1 MTTETMSVHKALA
14 ERKTLENRINSLI
27 DTSRFINVNKHSN
40 EKIEGLP
47 VEDYKKTLQGAWDKA
62 TDLIKR
68 QEAINRAV
76 TLSNAV
82 TKVKVGEGEY
92 TVAEAIWM
100 KNHGMDFYNLLKRRI
115 ETQHAQAVSI
125 LAEKN
130 GRELEERAEKYVIG
144 LYGSKEGKTSTE
156 DFEKT
161 KKDFLTSNSYDLID
175 SVHAQEKIEWLDKK
189 INDFMAEIDA
199 ALSVSNAVT
208 EITIEY

>member
-1 MTTETMSVHKALA
+1 MQKETMSVHKALA
-14 ERKTLENRINSLI
+14 ERKTLESRIDGLI
-27 DTSRFINVNKHSN
+27 NTSRFINVNKHSN

-47 VEDYKKTLQGAWDKA
+47 LEDYKKILQGAWDKA

-76 TLSNAV
+76 TLSNA
-82 TKVKVGEGEY
+82 TAKVKIGEDEY

-100 KNHGMDFYNLLKRRI
+100 KNHGMEFYGLLKRRI
-115 ETQHAQAVSI
+115 ETQHTQAVSI
-125 LAEKN
+125 LADKN
-130 GRELEERAEKYVIG
+130 GEELEERAEKYVIG
-144 LYGSKEGKTSTE
+144 LYGSKEGKTSTD

-175 SVHAQEKIEWLDKK
+175 PIKAQEKIEWLEKK
-189 INDFMAEIDA
+189 INDFMVEIDA

>member
-1 MTTETMSVHKALA
+1 MVSETISVHKALA
-14 ERKTLENRINSLI
+14 ERKILGDRIEKLI
-27 DTSRFINVNKHSN
+27 NTSRFINVNKHSN

-47 VEDYKKTLQGAWDKA
+47 VEDYKKTLHGAWDKA

-82 TKVKVGEGEY
+82 TKVKVGEDEY

-100 KNHGMDFYNLLKRRI
+100 KNHGMEFYGMLKRRI
-115 ETQHAQAVSI
+115 EMQHAQAVST
-125 LAEKN
+125 LADKN
-130 GRELEERAEKYVIG
+130 GKELEERAEKYVIG

-161 KKDFLTSNSYDLID
+161 KKDFLASNSYDLID
-175 SVHAQEKIEWLDKK
+175 PIHAQEKIEWLEKK
-189 INDFMAEIDA
+189 INDFMVEIDA